1 MYKKRFNL
9 KERTGDIRL
18 IKLAIKND
26 SGIIKKE
33 REGEEFTYLEFL
45 EEYQVGDSIKVTIDK
60 PESYLMVQLDDALA
74 PSLIYVKG
82 TEWKYEVPM
91 EEKLRRAYS
100 PKVFSGNK
108 HYAWVRYASTEEI
121 NAYQNLALN
130 PHDQKQASGAYPH
143 AEANVETRNDST
155 FFARNAIDGMVANED
170 HGSYPYQ
177 SWGIN
182 QQKDAALTIEF
193 GRIVEIDQ
201 VAIVLRCDFPH
212 DSYWTQATL
221 EFSDGSEEIVALD
234 KVFAR
239 QYFEIEKRKVE
250 WVRFKD
256 LIKAEDESPFPALTE
271 LEIFGRNVH

>member
-1 MYKKRFNL
+1 M
-9 KERTGDIRL
+9 
-18 IKLAIKND
+18 IKLVIRDDKGNV
-26 SGIIKKE
+26 KRE
-33 REGEEFTYLEFL
+33 REGQDFTYVEFL
-45 EEYQVGDSIKVTIDK
+45 EEYQDGDSIEVTIDK
-60 PESYLMVQLDDALA
+60 PQSYMMVQLDEALA
-74 PSLIYVKG
+74 PSLVYIKG

-91 EEKLRRAYS
+91 GERLRRAYS
-100 PKVFSGNK
+100 PKVFSGSK
-108 HYAWVRYASTEEI
+108 HYAWIRYATIEEI
-121 NAYQNLALN
+121 YAYQNLALN
-130 PHDQKQASGAYPH
+130 PHDQKEASGAYPH

-182 QQKDAALTIEF
+182 QQKDAALTIDF
-193 GRIVEIDQ
+193 GRVVEIDK
-201 VAIVLRCDFPH
+201 VAIVLRSDYPH

-221 EFSDGSEEIVALD
+221 EFSDGSEEIVALEKMFD
-234 KVFAR
+234 R

-271 LEIFGRNVH
+271 IEFFGKNIESK